1 MQKDHRRA
9 DPTSA
14 DGGFGMADF
23 RGDAEQGA
31 RHASGQDS
39 RLGFRNDVRQI
50 IAFKENLVAEERLEL
65 PTRGL

>member
-1 MQKDHRRA
+1 
-9 DPTSA
+9 
-14 DGGFGMADF
+14 MADF